1 MEELST
7 DVDNLLTHSVAAD
20 DQQKLHSALH
30 GLFSKLADGE
40 AVVRS
45 IEKHQSQ
52 RGL

>member
-7 DVDNLLTHSVAAD
+7 DVDNLLTHSVAAA

-30 GLFSKLADGE
+30 GLFSKLADAE
-40 AVVRS
+40 AAVQA
-45 IEKHQSQ
+45 IEKYRSR